1 MNRDFINSLF
11 SSLNIWLYVID
22 LNTLDIVD
30 SPEYDDSPKGFG
42 YKTGETNLL
51 SFLENQCHLSDK
63 PFIMENLHLVK
74 TRQQHCWSGIFRIKH
89 LDGQWK
95 WVYNRLGIID
105 ESFTDDTSKA
115 AGILLELNTCSKT
128 EEQLSA
134 LIKDVLNIRN
144 QQRLNKLTPREITII
159 KLIVQGN
166 SYTKI
171 AQQLHIQP
179 DTVNCHRKNILR
191 KLELSNIAMLACFAK
206 EVGLV

>member
-1 MNRDFINSLF
+1 MKRDFINSLF
-11 SSLNIWLYVID
+11 STLNIWLYVID
-22 LNTLDIVD
+22 LNSFDIVE
-30 SPEYDDSPKGFG
+30 SSEYGVNPNGFG
-42 YKTGETNLL
+42 YECQETNLL
-51 SFLENQCHLSDK
+51 NFIENQCHLNDRL
-63 PFIMENLHLVK
+63 FIIENLHLVK
-74 TRQQHCWSGIFRIKH
+74 TRQQLCWSGIFRIQNF
-89 LDGQWK
+89 DGQWK

-105 ESFTDDTSKA
+105 ESITGNSSKA

-128 EEQLSA
+128 EEQLNT
-134 LIKDVLNIRN
+134 LIKDILNIRN

-179 DTVNCHRKNILR
+179 DTVNCHRKHILR
-191 KLELSNIAMLACFAK
+191 KLELSNIAMLACFAN